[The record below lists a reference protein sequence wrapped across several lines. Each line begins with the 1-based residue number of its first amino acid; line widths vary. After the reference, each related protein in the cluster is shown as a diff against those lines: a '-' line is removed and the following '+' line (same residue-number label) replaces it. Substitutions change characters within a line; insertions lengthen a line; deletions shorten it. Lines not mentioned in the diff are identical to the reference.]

1 MMNATFQQP
10 PSYFPSQQQQPS
22 QLIVIPPSTIGNGR
36 HPLEIFVGNLSYFCD
51 EKLLFELFDQ
61 YTAVANVRIMR
72 GEDRKRSLMYGFV
85 MLSST
90 RQELEEV
97 CRILNGH
104 LFMGRNIR

>member
-1 MMNATFQQP
+1 MMYATFQP
-10 PSYFPSQQQQPS
+10 PSS
-22 QLIVIPPSTIGNGR
+22 QLIAQSTIAIGNGR

-61 YTAVANVRIMR
+61 YTTVANARIMR

-85 MLSST
+85 MLSTT